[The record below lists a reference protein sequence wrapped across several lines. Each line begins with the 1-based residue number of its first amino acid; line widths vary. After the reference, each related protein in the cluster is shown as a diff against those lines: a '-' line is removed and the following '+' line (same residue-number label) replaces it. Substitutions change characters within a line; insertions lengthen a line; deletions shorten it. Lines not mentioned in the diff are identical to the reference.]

1 MKYIVLLTLFI
12 TQFAFAEPRIIS
24 AGGTLTEIIFALNKQ
39 TNLVAVDQS
48 SLYPVAATKLPQVGY
63 YRDLAAE
70 GVLSMH
76 PTSLLVLEGA
86 GRPQALKQIA
96 ATGTKVKH
104 YKKPTSIDELFD
116 LINDLGNDLDAQE
129 QAKVLITQVKNSLPN
144 KAKENHGTALFLL
157 SSSDRGLI
165 AAGKNTVPD
174 MLFNYAGITNIAAN
188 HSGFKALNSEQV
200 VMQQPDFI
208 VAPNHVVQGLGG
220 KDAFCKQASLQ
231 LLKAAKECRLLV
243 MDSLLSLGMTPR
255 IAQGIK
261 QVKTFSEQL

>member
-1 MKYIVLLTLFI
+1 MFALFI
-12 TQFAFAEPRIIS
+12 TQGAIAEPRIIS

-39 TNLVAVDQS
+39 DNLVAVDQS
-48 SLYPVAATKLPQVGY
+48 SLYPKAATQLPQVGY

-70 GVLSMH
+70 GVLSMR
-76 PTSLLVLEGA
+76 PSRLLVLEGA
-86 GRPQALKQIA
+86 GRPQSLKQIA
-96 ATGTKVKH
+96 ATGVTVKH
-104 YKKPTSIDELFD
+104 YKKPTSIDELLS
-116 LINDLGNDLDAQE
+116 LINSLGNDLNAQQ
-129 QAKVLITQVKNSLPN
+129 QANRLIAHVKDSLPN
-144 KAKENHGTALFLL
+144 KAKENHGSALFLL
-157 SSSDRGLI
+157 SSSNRGLV

-231 LLKAAKECRLLV
+231 LLKAAKNCRLLV

-261 QVKTFSEQL
+261 QVKTFSEQI